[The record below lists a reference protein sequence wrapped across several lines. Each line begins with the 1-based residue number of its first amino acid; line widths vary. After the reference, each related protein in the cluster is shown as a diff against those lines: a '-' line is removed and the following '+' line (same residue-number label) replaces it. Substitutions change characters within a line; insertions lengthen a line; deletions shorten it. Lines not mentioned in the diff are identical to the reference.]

1 MASKGLETLATKRR
15 EADNPLPTEADR
27 QNAAQ
32 PGRGR
37 RANAPSEIPWAG
49 RLDILWRIYRSIAE
63 DRILLTAAGVAFYV
77 LLALV
82 PTLTAIVSIYGLF
95 NNPAGVIDQV
105 QMLAGIVPS
114 GVLDIIRDQLV
125 RITGQSN
132 NTLGLALIFSLV
144 LALWSASAGVKAM
157 FEALNIAYGEVE
169 KRSFLH
175 FNGLALLFTLGA
187 ALAACLVVAVLLL
200 LPAAVRFLPGGIGVE
215 WTVRIASY
223 LVLLLVVLVGLAA
236 LYRWG
241 PSRQLAKWRWITP
254 GVFLTVPMFAAV
266 SGVFSWYVANFTD
279 DNATYG
285 SLGATIGLMTWLWIT
300 ATLIIV
306 GAEINSEIEHQTA
319 RDSTT
324 GPSEPLGQR
333 GAHVAD
339 SVGRVWPPA
348 RDKVEQ
354 TLPADDRPKRL
365 SWATLAFALPAALV
379 LQAANRRRK

>member
-1 MASKGLETLATKRR
+1 LATKQG
-15 EADNPLPTEADR
+15 EADNLLPTAADI

-37 RANAPSEIPWAG
+37 RADAPTDIPWPG
-49 RLDILWRIYRSIAE
+49 RLDILWRLYRSIAQ

-95 NNPAGVIDQV
+95 NNPSGVIDQV

-125 RITGQSN
+125 RLTRQSN
-132 NTLGLALIFSLV
+132 NTLGLALIFSLT

-157 FEALNIAYGEVE
+157 FEALNIAYGEEE

-175 FNGLALLFTLGA
+175 FNGLALLFTLVGA
-187 ALAACLVVAVLLL
+187 LGACLVVAVLLI
-200 LPAAVRFLPGGIGVE
+200 LPAVMQRLPGGVGVE
-215 WTVRIASY
+215 WAVRVASY
-223 LVLLLVVLVGLAA
+223 GVLLLVILAGLAA

-241 PSRQLAKWRWITP
+241 PSRQLAKWRWVTP
-254 GVFLTVPMFAAV
+254 GVILTVPLFGVV
-266 SGVFSWYVANFTD
+266 SGLFSWYVANFSD

-306 GAEINSEIEHQTA
+306 GAEVNSEIEHQTA

-348 RDKVEQ
+348 RDKVEH
-354 TLPADDRPKRL
+354 TLPVDERPKRL
-365 SWATLAFALPAALV
+365 SWATLAVAVPAALV
-379 LQAANRRRK
+379 LYAANRRRK

>member
-1 MASKGLETLATKRR
+1 MVVKRG
-15 EADNPLPTEADR
+15 EAEDLLPTEADR

-32 PGRGR
+32 RGRGR
-37 RANAPSEIPWAG
+37 QATAPVEIPGPG
-49 RLDILWRIYRSIAE
+49 RLDIMWRLYRSIAQ

-95 NNPAGVIDQV
+95 NNPSGVIDQV
-105 QMLAGIVPS
+105 QMLVGIVPS
-114 GVLDIIRDQLV
+114 GVLEIIRDQLV
-125 RITGQSN
+125 RLSAQSN

-144 LALWSASAGVKAM
+144 LALWSSSAGVKAM
-157 FEALNIAYGEVE
+157 FEALNIAYGEEE

-175 FNGLALLFTLGA
+175 LNGLALLFTFAA
-187 ALAACLVVAVLLL
+187 ALAACLVAAVLLV
-200 LPAAVRFLPGGIGVE
+200 LPNAMLFLPGGVGVE
-215 WTVRIASY
+215 WAVRVASY
-223 LVLLLVVLVGLAA
+223 CVLLLVVLAGLAA

-241 PSRQLAKWRWITP
+241 PSRQLAKWRWVTP
-254 GVFLTVPMFAAV
+254 GVILTVPLFGVV
-266 SGVFSWYVANFTD
+266 SGLFSWYVANFSD

-306 GAEINSEIEHQTA
+306 GAEVNSEIEHQTA
-319 RDSTT
+319 LDSTT

-333 GAHVAD
+333 GAYVAD

-348 RDKVEQ
+348 RSKVERP
-354 TLPADDRPKRL
+354 LPDDGPPKRV
-365 SWATLAFALPAALV
+365 SWAVLAFAIPAVMALHM
-379 LQAANRRRK
+379 ANRRRK